1 MAEPDNEQLARR
13 FYEEFWTCGN
23 ADAADDRVAED
34 LVHEQ
39 FPEGWPR
46 GREGSKRL
54 VTTWRAAFRDMRE
67 RVSQVL
73 SDGDWVVARFALRGT
88 HLWIYCEDALGVF
101 AQLGA
106 LPADLSG
113 IAGPLHAA

>member
-23 ADAADDRVAED
+23 ADAADDLVAED

-54 VTTWRAAFRDMRE
+54 VTTWRAAFPDM
-67 RVSQVL
+67 
-73 SDGDWVVARFALRGT
+73 
-88 HLWIYCEDALGVF
+88 VF